1 MSDNYIRGRTGKIL
15 GRVDRNWIFDGKGTI
30 VARFDASLN
39 RTFDANGKFVGPND
53 QRLRVLGQ
61 RESQK

>member
-1 MSDNYIRGRTGKIL
+1 M
-15 GRVDRNWIFDGKGTI
+15 FDGKGKI
-30 VARFDASLN
+30 VARFDAALN